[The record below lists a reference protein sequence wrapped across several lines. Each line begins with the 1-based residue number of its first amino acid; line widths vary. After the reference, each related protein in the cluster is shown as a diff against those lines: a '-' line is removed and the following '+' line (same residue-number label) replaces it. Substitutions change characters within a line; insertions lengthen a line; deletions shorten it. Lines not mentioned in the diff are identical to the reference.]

1 MRKLTIILVFVSCI
15 SLAGCQWAERRR
27 SSMEFNVLSSAFNQ
41 KTESGQTN
49 REQEQAYIKAVSVL
63 ALQLDRSIRGTK
75 SAQKTREQAEIFG
88 KTGIDPTKPINIDSN
103 KSKIRPN

>member
-1 MRKLTIILVFVSCI
+1 MRKIAVILVFVSCI
-15 SLAGCQWAERRR
+15 GLSGCQWSERRK
-27 SSMEFNVLSSAFNQ
+27 SSMEFNVLSSAFSQ
-41 KTESGQTN
+41 KTESGQTT
-49 REQEQAYIKAVSVL
+49 REQEQAYIKAVASL

-103 KSKIRPN
+103 RSRIRPN